1 MLNRNRTRH
10 GLGAIAAAGMLT
22 IALPAVPAF
31 AQKTKTKP
39 PTIESTASEREVTV
53 DIPNIDAVRSNVDV
67 STLRQIFSGNLIDHA
82 DALANL
88 NADSIAI
95 PTITIRTQNTVKG
108 QPSTATV
115 TLSGLELKDVK
126 SGVAGSASVS
136 GMSVEAPDDATAHF
150 GSLSASQLSLGGML
164 GFYGLVPGHDS
175 STFDTIYTGFTF
187 AGGTIASDEV
197 DCTIGSMSTGEL
209 KVRPLGTSFAEI
221 MSLMQQLEAEDAEP
235 SPELLGQAVRF
246 YAQVLTSFESS
257 PVEFDGMSCAGID
270 DDGQN
275 VAITLAGMTMGAM
288 TPGHYPAVSVE
299 GLSIE
304 VDEDS
309 SVSIDNMTFKSMD
322 YTNLIA
328 TLESAPAALSEE
340 WFADNARRMMP
351 DFEGFSLANVAVD
364 IPNPDEEDTRL
375 VGGLGSFDLTL
386 TDYRNGIP
394 GNVSSVARNLV
405 LELPEDT
412 EDPQLRQ
419 LYDLGLTS
427 LDLGYTFKANW
438 DATDNTIKL
447 TDLSIMGADLANI
460 TLVGTLANAT
470 EALFSHSESQALAAA
485 MGVAIANLKLDVV
498 DAGLSDLLLAVAATE
513 QNAKP
518 EQLRPIMAGLAEGT
532 IIGIMTGAA
541 EAQKV
546 GAAIGSFVSGRTKHL
561 TVDLTA
567 NQSPGLG
574 FLDFMAA
581 EEDPAALIGKVTIDA
596 SAQ

>member
-1 MLNRNRTRH
+1 M
-10 GLGAIAAAGMLT
+10 
-22 IALPAVPAF
+22 
-31 AQKTKTKP
+31 
-39 PTIESTASEREVTV
+39 
-53 DIPNIDAVRSNVDV
+53 
-67 STLRQIFSGNLIDHA
+67 
-82 DALANL
+82 
-88 NADSIAI
+88 
-95 PTITIRTQNTVKG
+95 
-108 QPSTATV
+108 
-115 TLSGLELKDVK
+115 
-126 SGVAGSASVS
+126 
-136 GMSVEAPDDATAHF
+136 
-150 GSLSASQLSLGGML
+150 
-164 GFYGLVPGHDS
+164 
-175 STFDTIYTGFTF
+175 
-187 AGGTIASDEV
+187 
-197 DCTIGSMSTGEL
+197 
-209 KVRPLGTSFAEI
+209 
-221 MSLMQQLEAEDAEP
+221 
-235 SPELLGQAVRF
+235 
-246 YAQVLTSFESS
+246 
-257 PVEFDGMSCAGID
+257 
-270 DDGQN
+270 
-275 VAITLAGMTMGAM
+275 
-288 TPGHYPAVSVE
+288 
-299 GLSIE
+299 
-304 VDEDS
+304 
-309 SVSIDNMTFKSMD
+309 SIDNMTFKSMD
-322 YTNLIA
+322 FTNLIA
-328 TLESAPAALSEE
+328 TLESAPAALSEQ

-460 TLVGTLANAT
+460 TLMGTLANAT
-470 EALFSHSESQALAAA
+470 EALFSHNESQALAAA

-546 GAAIGSFVSGRTKHL
+546 GAAIGSFVSGKTKHL
-561 TVDLTA
+561 TIDLTA